1 MMLSQGQLGMSSGQ
15 LALARCIYVERNA
28 EMARIASERA
38 QLLQA
43 IASRSSATRT
53 GQPCTEAQL
62 GLQDAVAVLSDN
74 AAEQQEVWL
83 HAMRRF
89 IFQVC
94 SPMNIQNIIM
104 AYYPRFPDLPGAL
117 QLLAENG

>member
-1 MMLSQGQLGMSSGQ
+1 MLLQGQLGMNSRQ
-15 LALARCIYVERNA
+15 LALARCIYLERNS
-28 EMARIASERA
+28 EMARIAAERA
-38 QLLQA
+38 QLLQV
-43 IASRSSATRT
+43 IAGRSRATHT

-62 GLQDAVAVLSDN
+62 RLQEAVAALSDN

-94 SPMNIQNIIM
+94 SPLNIQRIIL

-117 QLLAENG
+117 QLFAENV